1 MYNNNYRI
9 KGVTK
14 LREQRVQEELEGEK
28 DVLII
33 LMFEILKNSEK
44 LTKGELTRKTVIK
57 SLIA

>member
-1 MYNNNYRI
+1 M
-9 KGVTK
+9 
-14 LREQRVQEELEGEK
+14 REQRVQEELEGEK

-44 LTKGELTRKTVIK
+44 LAKGELTRKTVIK